1 MRRILPLF
9 LLLSLTGCGNDLTWT
24 AFKKNRDAAEAIK
37 KDAPDLAV
45 LALTEGLAASPFQP
59 ELHVNLGIAFERQKK
74 AEDAIK
80 SFKNAEAISKD
91 DWSRF
96 VARYDLGVLYGN
108 AKKVDEALAWYQRA
122 LEILPDSLETKTN
135 IELLMRAQQGGGEGE
150 QQEQNE
156 GGQGKDKKD
165 QKDSKGQ
172 DKDQQK
178 DSQKDPKDG
187 KDQNEDKPKQYGQPP
202 PQYKPREF
210 KGDLHEADVKKILGE
225 IKQQEQRIRAE
236 YNRRDVKERPRDK
249 DW

>member
-1 MRRILPLF
+1 MKKLLPFF
-9 LLLSLTGCGNDLTWT
+9 LLLTLTGCGDGLTWT

-37 KDAPDLAV
+37 KDSPDLAV

-59 ELHVNLGIAFERQKK
+59 ELHVNLGLAFERQKK

-80 SFKNAEAISKD
+80 SFKNAEATSKD

-96 VARYDLGVLYGN
+96 VARYNLGVLYGN
-108 AKKVDEALAWYQRA
+108 AKKVDEALSWYQKA
-122 LEILPDSLETKTN
+122 LEVLPKSIETKTN
-135 IELLMRAQQGGGEGE
+135 IEFLMRAQQGGGEGE
-150 QQEQNE
+150 QQEKNE
-156 GGQGKDKKD
+156 GGQGQDK
-165 QKDSKGQ
+165 KDSKGQ
-172 DKDQQK
+172 DKDQQ
-178 DSQKDPKDG
+178 DQQQDPKDG
-187 KDQNEDKPKQYGQPP
+187 KDQKEDKPKEYGQPP

-210 KGDLHEADVKKILGE
+210 KGELHEADVKKILGE